1 MLSTGSLKD
10 AQLLASSD
18 SDIFALV
25 AANGRAKDKNKDG
38 LGLLLY
44 KNKIVECARMAL
56 FHPCAFDDPRGRF
69 FVRAKPELCNNGGL
83 DMSGRE

>member
-1 MLSTGSLKD
+1 M
-10 AQLLASSD
+10 
-18 SDIFALV
+18 
-25 AANGRAKDKNKDG
+25 DKNKDG
-38 LGLLLY
+38 LGLFLY
-44 KNKIVECARMAL
+44 KIVEGARMAF